1 MQTGSGRAPDPR
13 SGRGAASGW
22 SPGPPALPCRAM
34 SPRPDQHPPK
44 MRRSPRPARRPR
56 AIGRLPGPLL
66 AGLLAAAGLACDRNI
81 EPFEPGEV
89 PRSPDLARIF
99 PGAPA
104 GGMRGGAEA
113 GGAAAAL
120 AADAQEAGA
129 GAARGAFPPT
139 RTEGAGTVA
148 AADAGGAAASTAGAG
163 AASAGS
169 PITGRIEVAPEL
181 AGSLPAGA
189 ILFVIARP
197 EGAVGGPPLAVLR
210 IPEPEFPVAFEIG
223 PGDVMIP
230 SMRFAGP
237 IALTAR
243 LDSDG
248 NAMTRAGS
256 DLSSPAAPPAEP
268 GTTGVVLVLSQKG

>member
-1 MQTGSGRAPDPR
+1 MSG
-13 SGRGAASGW
+13 G
-22 SPGPPALPCRAM
+22 
-34 SPRPDQHPPK
+34 
-44 MRRSPRPARRPR
+44 PR
-56 AIGRLPGPLL
+56 AEGRLPRVLF
-66 AGLLAAAGLACDRNI
+66 AALLAAGGLLACDRNI
-81 EPFEPGEV
+81 EPYEPGEV
-89 PRSPDLARIF
+89 PRPPDLARIF

-104 GGMRGGAEA
+104 EGTRGGAGE

-120 AADAQEAGA
+120 AADSQDAGA
-129 GAARGAFPPT
+129 GAARGAFPPS
-139 RTEGAGTVA
+139 RTEGAGA
-148 AADAGGAAASTAGAG
+148 AQSATASGGDASES
-163 AASAGS
+163 ASAGP

-181 AGSLPAGA
+181 AGALPAGA

-210 IPEPEFPVAFEIG
+210 IPKPEFPVEFEIG

-248 NAMTRAGS
+248 NAMTRAES
-256 DLSSPAAPPAEP
+256 DLSSAAAPPAEP
-268 GTTGVVLVLSQKG
+268 GATGIVLVLSQKG